1 MAKGSGFLERLEG
14 YFGARKV
21 PERVAQERLRAIKR
35 SVGAFSVS
43 AVWAAVILS
52 GHANSPPLWAVGVPL
67 MFGLVS
73 WAYGHMLR
81 RPSSMGLALLYA
93 FVIADPV
100 AIVGVLSQIPEIA
113 ELLNPFLLTVIV
125 ASGIRYGVRTM
136 YLGWAATLIA
146 LLVVFLGNEWHTDY
160 DLASS
165 FVLMLALI
173 PLYFSGLIRQIHNV
187 RAIEAERARLKA
199 MNEGVLA
206 RNAFLAKVSHELRS
220 PLQGILS
227 ALDVFELR
235 HGRANDQDNEL
246 IGRMRRSSLLLNT
259 QLRDLLT
266 LAKGEV
272 GRLEMHP
279 APLEALALVEAMA
292 DGALDLARAKG
303 LELVVDL
310 PADPLFVVADGA
322 RIDQV
327 LTNLVNNSIRYTDFG
342 QVRIALHGH
351 DAASGCLRF
360 VVADTGP
367 GIPEAVLPTLFA
379 PDKFMTGAERRGEG
393 SGIGLAI
400 VRTLIDH
407 LGGKIAVTSLHGRG
421 TTFTLDIPAEPIDAL
436 AAADTEPGELVARI
450 LVVDDRDDVLDAL
463 VSLVDELGYECD
475 RASSAAIGA
484 NLLAAKAYDAILL
497 DIDMPIK
504 GGDQLAA
511 ETRRGKGP
519 NRDSRFIGMSAAE
532 ATAGVQAQFHTCI
545 AKPIDRAALRRALIG
560 VGHFLARPS
569 QPGLWTED

>member
-1 MAKGSGFLERLEG
+1 MVSAGEFLDRLEH
-14 YFGARKV
+14 YFGAGKIPGRW
-21 PERVAQERLRAIKR
+21 AQERRRAISR
-35 SVGAFSVS
+35 SVVAISVS
-43 AVWAAVILS
+43 ALWAAEILS
-52 GHANSPPLWAVGVPL
+52 GHENSSPLWAVGVPIML
-67 MFGLVS
+67 ALVS
-73 WAYGHMLR
+73 WAYGHFLCG
-81 RPSSMGLALLYA
+81 SSLKGPALLYA

-100 AIVGVLSQIPEIA
+100 ALVGVLSQTPQIA
-113 ELLNPFLLTVIV
+113 ALLNPFLLTVIV
-125 ASGIRYGVRTM
+125 ASGIRYGVRAM
-136 YLGWAATLIA
+136 YLGWTATLIA
-146 LLVVFLGNEWHTDY
+146 LLVVFLGNEWLTDY
-160 DLASS
+160 DLTSS
-165 FVLMLALI
+165 FALMLALV
-173 PLYFSGLIRQIHNV
+173 PLYFSSMVREIHNA
-187 RAIEAERARLKA
+187 RAVEAERARLDA
-199 MNEGVLA
+199 INEVATA

-235 HGRANDQDNEL
+235 HRRANDEDEEL

-266 LAKGEV
+266 LAKGEA

-279 APLEALALVEAMA
+279 EPFEALALVEAMA
-292 DGALDLARAKG
+292 DGARDLARAKG

-342 QVRIALHGH
+342 QVRIALHSH

-379 PDKFMTGAERRGEG
+379 PDKIMTGSARRGDG

-407 LGGKIAVTSLHGRG
+407 LGGKISVTSLHGRG
-421 TTFTLDIPAEPIDAL
+421 TTFTLDIPAEPIDAIG
-436 AAADTEPGELVARI
+436 AAETEPGDPAGRL

-484 NLLAAKAYDAILL
+484 NLLATRAYDAVLL

-504 GGDQLAA
+504 SGDQLAA

-532 ATAGVQAQFHTCI
+532 ADAGVQRQFHSCI
-545 AKPIDRAALRRALIG
+545 AKPIDRAALRQALVG
-560 VGHFLARPS
+560 VGHFLSRPS
-569 QPGLWTED
+569 QPGLWIDD

>member
-1 MAKGSGFLERLEG
+1 MFSRIAAYLGSHGIPQRDEHER
-14 YFGARKV
+14 
-21 PERVAQERLRAIKR
+21 QRAIQR
-35 SVGAFSVS
+35 GVASLGISI
-43 AVWAAVILS
+43 VWATRYVSEQIEWRQFQS
-52 GHANSPPLWAVGVPL
+52 T
-67 MFGLVS
+67 FFLVLTYC
-73 WAYGHMLR
+73 A
-81 RPSSMGLALLYA
+81 SSFIYAWLLYA
-93 FVIADPV
+93 RRSRGIWPQYAFLGLDPFFLIVVIATDPQTF
-100 AIVGVLSQIPEIA
+100 AFLYA
-113 ELLNPFLLTVIV
+113 FLLVVIV
-125 ASGIRYGVRTM
+125 PSGIRYGLRTM
-136 YLGWAATLIA
+136 YFSWAVTLA
-146 LLVVFLGNEWHTDY
+146 AAPLLLLNEFWRVNVE
-160 DLASS
+160 LMFSL
-165 FVLMLALI
+165 VLMLAFVPMFFASLV
-173 PLYFSGLIRQIHNV
+173 REIHNV
-187 RAIEAERARLKA
+187 RAVEAERARLDA
-199 MNEGVLA
+199 MNEVVLA

-235 HGRANDQDNEL
+235 HRRANDEDDEL

-266 LAKGEV
+266 LAKGEA

-279 APLEALALVEAMA
+279 EPFEALALVEAMA
-292 DGALDLARAKG
+292 DGARDLARAKG

-327 LTNLVNNSIRYTDFG
+327 LTNLVNNSIRYTDSG
-342 QVRIALHGH
+342 RVRIALHSH
-351 DAASGCLRF
+351 DAASGWLRF

-379 PDKFMTGAERRGEG
+379 PDKIMTGSARRGDG

-407 LGGKIAVTSLHGRG
+407 LGGKISVTSLHGRG
-421 TTFTLDIPAEPIDAL
+421 TTFTLDIPAEPIDAIG
-436 AAADTEPGELVARI
+436 AADTEPGDPAGRL

-484 NLLAAKAYDAILL
+484 NLLATRAYDAVLL

-504 GGDQLAA
+504 SGDQLAG

-532 ATAGVQAQFHTCI
+532 ADAGVQRQFHSCI
-545 AKPIDRAALRRALIG
+545 AKPIDRAALRQALVG
-560 VGHFLARPS
+560 VGHFLSRPS
-569 QPGLWTED
+569 QPGLWIDD